1 MGNSYPDRTNATG
14 VWKVNEISKNKV
26 TDNTW
31 PGLTGHRGVWGSGMT
46 PGTTN
51 VIDFVNIQT
60 AGNATD
66 FGDLTVARQRMNSS
80 AASRTRGIFFGGNS
94 APTRLNVI
102 DYITIATTGNATDF
116 GNISSVSQH
125 GCGANNNTRALHCL
139 GDISD
144 QSVNTVEF
152 CTIAT
157 TGNLT
162 DFGDRTVHTYP
173 PGAMSSTTRMV
184 VGGGYSTPAGVLNV
198 IDFVEM
204 VTTGNFVDFG
214 DLVEGRSA
222 CSGTGSRTRGIFY
235 GGNDPNN
242 EIDYVTIASHG
253 NATDFGNLTSNA
265 EDTSGG
271 CSNTVRAVMA
281 LGALAPSSSKT
292 NTLEQITIASTG
304 NSTDFGDRT
313 VSVTYAGSHS
323 NGNGG
328 LF

>member
-1 MGNSYPDRTNATG
+1 MS
-14 VWKVNEISKNKV
+14 
-26 TDNTW
+26 
-31 PGLTGHRGVWGSGMT
+31 
-46 PGTTN
+46 
-51 VIDFVNIQT
+51 
-60 AGNATD
+60 
-66 FGDLTVARQRMNSS
+66 
-80 AASRTRGIFFGGNS
+80 
-94 APTRLNVI
+94 
-102 DYITIATTGNATDF
+102 
-116 GNISSVSQH
+116 
-125 GCGANNNTRALHCL
+125 ANNNTRAIHCL
-139 GDISD
+139 GDVSD
-144 QSVNTVEF
+144 QSVNTMEF

-173 PGAMSSTTRMV
+173 GGAMSSTTRMV
-184 VGGGYSTPAGVLNV
+184 VGGGYSTPAGVQDV
-198 IDFVEM
+198 IDFVEI
-204 VTTGNFVDFG
+204 VTTGNSVDFG
-214 DLVEGRSA
+214 NLTVGRSA
-222 CSGTGSRTRGIFY
+222 LSGTGSRTRGVFY
-235 GGNDPNN
+235 GGNNPNN

-253 NATDFGNLTSNA
+253 NATDFGDLTSAA

-281 LGALAPSSSKT
+281 LGATAPSSSKV